1 MSKQQYNLNT
11 KTDYLNRKMFLDP
24 AGPVTIQR
32 FEEVKYKKIA
42 DFEATARG
50 FFWQPEEISLTKDSN
65 DFKEASDAVKHIFT
79 SNLLRQTALDS
90 LQGRA
95 PSQVFTPVVS
105 LPELEALIYNWSF
118 FETNIHSKSYS
129 HIIRNIYNVPKEI
142 FNTIHD
148 TQEIIDMA
156 SSVGK
161 YYEDLHR
168 INCIKELNV
177 NSLPDW
183 QARYAGLHSVTE
195 EEHIRAIWMALH
207 ASYAL
212 EAFRF
217 MVSFATSL
225 AMVENKIFIGNGNII
240 SLILQDELLHK
251 GWTAYIIN
259 QVIKD
264 DQRFADIKGQCEGE
278 VYALYADVIREEKAW
293 ADYLFNKGPVIGLN
307 ANVLKDFVDYTAVGA
322 LKEIGIK
329 YQGNSLKS
337 TPIPWFTKH
346 VDTSKKQSALQET
359 ESTNYVLGVM
369 SEQLDYDQL
378 PNL

>member
-24 AGPVTIQR
+24 QGPVTIQR
-32 FEEVKYKKIA
+32 FEEVKYNKVA
-42 DFEATARG
+42 DFEKTARG
-50 FFWQPEEISLTKDSN
+50 FFWIPEEISLTKDAN
-65 DFKEASDAVKHIFT
+65 DFKDASDAVKHIFT

-118 FETNIHSKSYS
+118 FETNIHSRSYS
-129 HIIRNIYNVPKEI
+129 HIIRNIYNVPKEV

-148 TQEIIDMA
+148 TKEIVDMA
-156 SSVGK
+156 SSVGL
-161 YYEDLHR
+161 YYDKLHL
-168 INCIKELNV
+168 INCLKETGEKI
-177 NSLPDW
+177 D
-183 QARYAGLHSVTE
+183 
-195 EEHIRAIWMALH
+195 EHIHVKAIYMALH

-251 GWTAYIIN
+251 GWTAFLIN
-259 QVIKD
+259 QVVKED
-264 DQRFADIKGQCEGE
+264 PRFAAVKQECEQE
-278 VYALYADVIREEKAW
+278 VYQLYMDVIREEKAW

-307 ANVLKDFVDYTAVGA
+307 ASILKDFVDYTAVNA

-329 YQGNSLKS
+329 YLSPAPKS
-337 TPIPWFTKH
+337 TPIPWFNKH
-346 VDTSKKQSALQET
+346 SDTSKKQTALQES
-359 ESTNYVLGVM
+359 ESTNYVIGVM
-369 SEQLDYDQL
+369 SDSIDYDAL
-378 PNL
+378 PIL

>member
-11 KTDYLNRKMFLDP
+11 KTDYLGRKMFLDP

-65 DFKEASDAVKHIFT
+65 DFKDASEAVKHIFT

-90 LQGRA
+90 LQGRG
-95 PSQVFTPVVS
+95 PTQVFTPVCS
-105 LPELEALIYNWSF
+105 LPELEALMYNWGF

-129 HIIRNIYNVPKEI
+129 HIIRNIYNVPKDV

-148 TQEIIDMA
+148 TKEIVDMA
-156 SSVGK
+156 SSVGD
-161 YYEDLHR
+161 YYDALHKL
-168 INCIKELNV
+168 NCAKEADTHV
-177 NSLPDW
+177 
-183 QARYAGLHSVTE
+183 E
-195 EEHIRAIWMALH
+195 EQEHIRAIWLALN

-225 AMVENKIFIGNGNII
+225 AMVENRIFMGNGNII

-251 GWTAYIIN
+251 GWTAYLIN
-259 QVIKD
+259 QVVKED
-264 DQRFADIKGQCEGE
+264 ARFAAAKIDCEAE
-278 VYALYADVIREEKAW
+278 VYQLYMDVIREEKEW
-293 ADYLFNKGPVIGLN
+293 ADYLFKKGPVIGLN
-307 ANVLKDFVDYTAVGA
+307 AQILKDFVDYTAVSA
-322 LKEIGIK
+322 LKDIGIK
-329 YQGNSLKS
+329 YQASAPKT
-337 TPIPWFTKH
+337 TPIPWFNKH
-346 VDTSKKQSALQET
+346 TDTSKKQTALQES
-359 ESTNYVLGVM
+359 ESTSYVIGVM
-369 SEQLDYDQL
+369 SDAIDYSAL
-378 PNL
+378 PSL

>member
-1 MSKQQYNLNT
+1 MSQAQYNLHT

-32 FEEVKYKKIA
+32 FEEVKYPKIA
-42 DFEATARG
+42 KFEETARG
-50 FFWQPEEISLTKDSN
+50 FFWQPEEISLTKDAN

-129 HIIRNIYNVPKEI
+129 HIIRNIYNVPKEV

-161 YYEDLHR
+161 YYDDLHR
-168 INCIKELNV
+168 INCAKELGQPV
-177 NSLPDW
+177 
-183 QARYAGLHSVTE
+183 E
-195 EEHIRAIWMALH
+195 EIEHVRAIYMALH

-251 GWTAYIIN
+251 GWTAYLIN
-259 QVIKD
+259 QVIKED
-264 DQRFADIKGQCEGE
+264 TRFAAIKQECESE
-278 VYALYADVIREEKAW
+278 VYQLYMDVIREEKAW
-293 ADYLFNKGPVIGLN
+293 ADYLFKMGPVIGLN
-307 ANVLKDFVDYTAVGA
+307 ANVLKDFVDYTAAGA

-329 YQGNSLKS
+329 YQGNSPKN
-337 TPIPWFTKH
+337 TPIPWFNKH
-346 VDTSKKQSALQET
+346 SDTSKKQTALQEN

-378 PNL
+378 PSL

>member
-11 KTDYLNRKMFLDP
+11 KTDYLSRKMFLDP

-42 DFEATARG
+42 DFDATARG
-50 FFWQPEEISLTKDSN
+50 FFWQPEEVSLTKDSN
-65 DFKEASDAVKHIFT
+65 DFKDASDAVKHIFT

-90 LQGRA
+90 LQGRG
-95 PSQVFTPVVS
+95 PTQVFTPVCS
-105 LPELEALIYNWSF
+105 LPEVEALMYNWGF

-129 HIIRNIYNVPKEI
+129 HIIRNIYNVPKDV

-148 TQEIIDMA
+148 TKEIVEMA

-161 YYEDLHR
+161 YYDALHLV
-168 INCIKELNV
+168 NCRKEV
-177 NSLPDW
+177 GETIDE
-183 QARYAGLHSVTE
+183 H
-195 EEHIRAIWMALH
+195 EHIKAIWMALN

-251 GWTAYIIN
+251 GWTAYLIN
-259 QVIKD
+259 QVVKED
-264 DQRFADIKGQCEGE
+264 PRFARAKQECEAE
-278 VYALYADVIREEKAW
+278 VYAMYADVIREEKEW
-293 ADYLFNKGPVIGLN
+293 ADYLFKMGPVIGLN
-307 ANVLKDFVDYTAVGA
+307 ANILRDFVDYTAVDA
-322 LKEIGIK
+322 LKQIGVK
-329 YQGNSLKS
+329 YQASAPKT
-337 TPIPWFTKH
+337 TPIPWFNKH
-346 VDTSKKQSALQET
+346 SDTSKKQTALQEN

-369 SEQLDYDQL
+369 GENIDYNEL
-378 PNL
+378 PAI